1 MLLLTR
7 TSIHVIHKETFSIQE
22 MNSKQEEKLLVFLFL
37 NIYSSAKKRKQN
49 QFTLIKHILLW
60 GKALILGESRIQVKG
75 GKFVQIYSFPLC
87 ILSGLPNKN
96 DWGTEIFL

>member
-1 MLLLTR
+1 
-7 TSIHVIHKETFSIQE
+7 
-22 MNSKQEEKLLVFLFL
+22 MNSKQEKQLLVFLFL
-37 NIYSSAKKRKQN
+37 NIYSSVKKWKQS

-60 GKALILGESRIQVKG
+60 GKALILAESHIHVKG
-75 GKFVQIYSFPLC
+75 GKFVQIYLFPLC